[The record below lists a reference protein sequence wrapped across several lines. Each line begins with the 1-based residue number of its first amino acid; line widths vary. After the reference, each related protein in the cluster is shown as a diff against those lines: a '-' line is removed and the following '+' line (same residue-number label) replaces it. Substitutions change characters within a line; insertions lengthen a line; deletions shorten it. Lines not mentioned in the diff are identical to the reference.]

1 MSAKAARGAP
11 PRSKGRGKP
20 QGQRQGR
27 GRAAAPPSV
36 WGERVRRASS
46 WLLGGVLVAVL
57 IASAWVLKVPQM
69 LGLTAGEAAGE
80 AGFSLRHVEIKGAQ
94 HLPQIEIYNIAFD
107 QPSAS
112 MPLVDLEA
120 TRQRLL
126 RFGWVKDARVSRRL
140 PDTLVVDIVER
151 RPAAVWQHNQQ
162 LALIDMDGVVLQAVR
177 LDALPALPLVIGP
190 DANAH
195 VGELAH
201 LVSVAPQLKAAMS
214 GATWVGGRRWDIRFQ
229 TGETLSLP
237 EGETVAARALDR
249 FARMDQNTP
258 LLGRGFLRFDLRIP
272 DRFVV
277 RTGHDLGGTPP
288 SIAPSTPPAA
298 VPAPPTAP
306 ATGPVD
312 VAKTI

>member
-1 MSAKAARGAP
+1 MSAKAARGAV
-11 PRSKGRGKP
+11 PRSKGKGKS
-20 QGQRQGR
+20 QGR
-27 GRAAAPPSV
+27 GRAAAPPPSV
-36 WGERVRRASS
+36 LGERVRRASG
-46 WLLGGVLVAVL
+46 WLFTGVL
-57 IASAWVLKVPQM
+57 IAVFLASLWALRVPQM

-80 AGFSLRHVEIKGAQ
+80 AGFSLRHVEIKGAK
-94 HLPQIEIYNIAFD
+94 HLSQIDIYNIAFN
-107 QPSAS
+107 QPSSS

-126 RFGWVKDARVSRRL
+126 RYGWVQDARVSRRL

-162 LALIDMDGVVLQAVR
+162 LALIDLDGVVLQAVR
-177 LDALPALPLVIGP
+177 LEALPALPLVIGQ

-195 VGELAH
+195 VGELAR
-201 LVSVAPQLKAAMS
+201 LVAVAPQLKAAMA

-237 EGETVAARALDR
+237 EGEAVAAKALDR

-277 RTGHDLGGTPP
+277 RTAHDLGGEPP
-288 SIAPSTPPAA
+288 AIAAGAPPAA
-298 VPAPPTAP
+298 SPASPAAPPPAPAG
-306 ATGPVD
+306 AVD